1 MKRNISVEMNT
12 SGHLPDITYDYVQD
26 KKLKKFYGRSFKI
39 ENFKNQIFDKR
50 NFSDEKR
57 KILVE
62 VLKDQNKNFQHIN
75 AYNEIDLLLKKNS
88 YTVTTGHQLSLF
100 TGPLFFIYK
109 IIQVIKIC
117 DELKDNYS
125 KYNFI
130 PIFS

>member
-39 ENFKNQIFDKR
+39 KNFKNQIFDKR

-62 VLKDQNKNFQHIN
+62 VLKDQNKDLKLSGICLKNLKLINKKTTFYSMHISISCN
-75 AYNEIDLLLKKNS
+75 
-88 YTVTTGHQLSLF
+88 
-100 TGPLFFIYK
+100 
-109 IIQVIKIC
+109 
-117 DELKDNYS
+117 
-125 KYNFI
+125 
-130 PIFS
+130 